1 MEYMS
6 EVEWRF
12 GWINNKYALY
22 ALKSEKEQTHARGSH
37 KEKS

>member
-1 MEYMS
+1 MEYTS

-22 ALKSEKEQTHARGSH
+22 ALKSEKEQTRARGSH